1 MVKRT
6 AASAIPTT
14 KKGKGGC
21 GCLAIVGVFVF
32 LGLIGSCL
40 PDDDTTGAAPTPSA
54 TAQQATSTPTP
65 TSAAPTSAA
74 PTNGLPSTL
83 DNGWVL
89 EPRVADAAQDLV
101 DSFNASFPESDV
113 EGSVYRDPDDPD
125 VEDGALLVMVAEQQ
139 VDPQWALEAT
149 AENGTTSKQ
158 GAYTRCSKDDDGV
171 VACTTTTSPS
181 VMARYQPNGSTA
193 SFNVKSLAKFVASSS
208 LIPDSVKQAAV
219 QKAEDEAARK
229 VAAKKKAEAK
239 KEAAA
244 EAKRERDAAARAEA
258 ERRRAQR
265 EQEEA
270 DRRAAEQ
277 EAAQPT
283 RGVHPGAFCSDH
295 DGLGL
300 TSAGT
305 PMVCSATA
313 TDDRY
318 RWRRR

>member
-6 AASAIPTT
+6 AASAIPAT

-21 GCLAIVGVFVF
+21 GCLAIVGVLVF

-40 PDDDTTGAAPTPSA
+40 PEDDPTGAAPAPSA
-54 TAQQATSTPTP
+54 TVQLPASTSTPAP
-65 TSAAPTSAA
+65 APTSAV
-74 PTNGLPSTL
+74 PTNGLPDTL

-101 DSFNASFPESDV
+101 DNFNTSFPESEV

-125 VEDGALLVMVAEQQ
+125 VEDGALLVMVAEEQ
-139 VDPQWALEAT
+139 VDPDWALEAT

-158 GAYTRCSKDDDGV
+158 GAYIRCSKGDAGV
-171 VACTTTTSPS
+171 VACTTTTNPS
-181 VMARYQPNGSTA
+181 VMARYQPNSGTA
-193 SFNVKSLAKFVASSS
+193 SFDVKSLAKFVASSS
-208 LIPDSVKQAAV
+208 LIPASVKQAAE
-219 QKAEDEAARK
+219 QKAENEAARK
-229 VAAKKKAEAK
+229 AAAKKKAEAK
-239 KEAAA
+239 KKAAA
-244 EAKRERDAAARAEA
+244 EAKREREAAARAEA
-258 ERRRAQR
+258 ERRRVQR
-265 EQEEA
+265 EQEAA
-270 DRRAAEQ
+270 DRRVAEQ
-277 EAAQPT
+277 EEARPA

-305 PMVCSATA
+305 PMVCSTTA